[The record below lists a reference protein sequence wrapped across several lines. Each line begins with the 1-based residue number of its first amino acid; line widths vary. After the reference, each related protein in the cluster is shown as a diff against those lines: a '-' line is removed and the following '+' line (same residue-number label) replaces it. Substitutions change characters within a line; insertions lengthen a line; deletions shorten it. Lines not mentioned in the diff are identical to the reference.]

1 VKGGAKAMQS
11 VLAITAALGARAGLE
26 AFQNAQKAGIS
37 RKERQQLW
45 RQQRRQQRKAGKL

>member
-1 VKGGAKAMQS
+1 VTIRDANK

-26 AFQNAQKAGIS
+26 AFQNAQQAGIS
-37 RKERQQLW
+37 RKERQRLW